1 MEVEKIIELLS
12 GGKKTEAKK
21 QLVEFLGKIK
31 ISPEEEAR
39 VYLELSSLFM
49 KVNSDILKDYKE
61 ILEVVSEE
69 FRDLNLKEKI
79 LAPTKQL

>member
-1 MEVEKIIELLS
+1 MEVEKIIELLT
-12 GGKKTEAKK
+12 GGKKAEAKK
-21 QLVEFLGKIK
+21 QLMEFLDKIK

-49 KVNSDILKDYKE
+49 KVNSDILRDYKE
-61 ILEVVSEE
+61 ILEIVSEE

-79 LAPTKQL
+79 LTPRK